1 SLYSA
6 DDEMS
11 HVYFPGRSTMISFLA
26 QTAEGES
33 AEIGVTGREGVAPIG
48 PVLGAPT
55 SPHQVLVQIPGAAVR
70 IPSTLLQQEMDRDQ
84 SFRKVLLRFAH
95 AFFCQTSQTALC
107 NALHEVE
114 QRLARW
120 LLVSH
125 DRDEHDEL
133 PLTHEFLARM
143 LGTNRATI

>member
-1 SLYSA
+1 
-6 DDEMS
+6 
-11 HVYFPGRSTMISFLA
+11 
-26 QTAEGES
+26 
-33 AEIGVTGREGVAPIG
+33 
-48 PVLGAPT
+48 
-55 SPHQVLVQIPGAAVR
+55 
-70 IPSTLLQQEMDRDQ
+70 MDRDQ
-84 SFRKVLLRFAH
+84 LFRNVLLRFAH

-143 LGTNRATI
+143 LGTNRATISLNAELLKKAGIIDYRRGRVRVLDRQALKSVSCPCYREVQQRYREIGIPA